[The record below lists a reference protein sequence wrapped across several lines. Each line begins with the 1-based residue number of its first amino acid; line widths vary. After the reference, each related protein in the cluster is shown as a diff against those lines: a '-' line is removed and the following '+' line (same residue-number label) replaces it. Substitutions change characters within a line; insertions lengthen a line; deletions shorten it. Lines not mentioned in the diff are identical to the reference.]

1 MINQLVISYQKK
13 LFNSLYKKNRGASL
27 KNKKAIEKQSHKD
40 GTQALPLSRT
50 SYTRLGRS
58 YPEMQKTSILT
69 PIYLSYSLSKG
80 LHSFC
85 PVGVRDR
92 ISSES
97 PGTKGEAQ
105 VKGGR
110 RYKGDYFRVKSLLGG
125 CHMSTSNSITLRQRS
140 SSCNELIAY
149 HLSNTQNMQRKF

>member
-1 MINQLVISYQKK
+1 MINQLATQYEKN
-13 LFNSLYKKNRGASL
+13 LFNSHFNKNHEASL

-50 SYTRLGRS
+50 SYTRSGRS
-58 YPEMQKTSILT
+58 CPEMQKTFILM

-105 VKGGR
+105 VKGDG
-110 RYKGDYFRVKSLLGG
+110 GIRVIIFGSRVFWAAVTCQLRILLHYVGAPVLAR
-125 CHMSTSNSITLRQRS
+125 C
-140 SSCNELIAY
+140 
-149 HLSNTQNMQRKF
+149 

>member
-1 MINQLVISYQKK
+1 MKRA
-13 LFNSLYKKNRGASL
+13 LFNLLFNKNRGASL

-50 SYTRLGRS
+50 SYTQSGRS
-58 YPEMQKTSILT
+58 YPKMQKTSILM

-105 VKGGR
+105 VKGGGGIR
-110 RYKGDYFRVKSLLGG
+110 VIIFGSRVFWAAVTCQLRILLRYVVVPVLAR
-125 CHMSTSNSITLRQRS
+125 C
-140 SSCNELIAY
+140 
-149 HLSNTQNMQRKF
+149 